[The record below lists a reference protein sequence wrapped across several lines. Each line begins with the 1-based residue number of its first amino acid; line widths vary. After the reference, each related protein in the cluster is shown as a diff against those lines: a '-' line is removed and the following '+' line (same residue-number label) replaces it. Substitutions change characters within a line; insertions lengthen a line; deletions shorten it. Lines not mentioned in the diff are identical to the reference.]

1 MAEQNE
7 IVASDNTEVIAPNIS
22 SMIIYTTEDGKVQ
35 LDVQV
40 DKDTV
45 WLSQEQL
52 SQLFG
57 KAKSTISY
65 HISNIFAEGELDE
78 EVVVRKIRIT
88 TQHGAIADKTQNS
101 ELTLYNLD
109 VIISVG
115 YRVHSIQGV
124 RFRQWATSKLKEFI
138 IKGYTLDV
146 ERLKGN
152 GGGQYWY
159 DLLNTIKDIRSS
171 EKVLYRQVL
180 DLYATSSDYDATA
193 EETQKFFK
201 IVQNK
206 LHYATHGQT
215 AAELIYTRADAEQ
228 PFMGLTTF
236 HGSHPTKA
244 DVLVAKNYLNETELK
259 KLNNMVSGYF
269 DFAENRALEQIPVTM
284 REYRE
289 LLDNI
294 LSASGKP
301 ILETAGTVSAE
312 QAKEKALTE
321 YRKYQVR
328 ALTPVEQAYLEMLEK
343 ETKLIKESN

>member
-1 MAEQNE
+1 MQNKTNIEQSQ
-7 IVASDNTEVIAPNIS
+7 IASDSDAL
-22 SMIIYTTEDGKVQ
+22 IIYTSEDGKVK
-35 LDVQV
+35 LDVQFEGE
-40 DKDTV
+40 TV
-45 WLSQEQL
+45 WLSQDQL
-52 SQLFG
+52 AMLFD

-65 HISNIFAEGELDE
+65 HISNIFKDGELDE
-78 EVVVRKIRIT
+78 NVVVRKIRIA
-88 TQHGAIADKTQNS
+88 TQHGAIEGKTQTS
-101 ELTLYNLD
+101 EVLYYNLD

-124 RFRQWATSKLKEFI
+124 RFRQWATARLKEYI
-138 IKGYTLDV
+138 IKGFTLDV

-180 DLYATSSDYDATA
+180 DLYATSTDYDATS
-193 EETQKFFK
+193 EETIRFFK

-206 LHYATHGQT
+206 LHFATHGQT

-236 HGSHPTKA
+236 RGAHPTKA
-244 DVLVAKNYLNETELK
+244 DVLVAKNYLTETELK

-269 DFAENRALEQIPVTM
+269 DFAENRALERVPVTM

-294 LSASGKP
+294 LSANERP
-301 ILETAGTVSAE
+301 VLETAGKVSSE
-312 QAKEKALTE
+312 QAKEKALAE

-328 ALTPVEQAYLEMLEK
+328 ALTPVEQAYLAMLEK
-343 ETKLIKESN
+343 EAKAAKPKK

>member
-1 MAEQNE
+1 MSNETNIEQAQM
-7 IVASDNTEVIAPNIS
+7 ASDNGAL
-22 SMIIYTTEDGKVQ
+22 IIYTSEDGRVK
-35 LDVQV
+35 LDVQFEGE
-40 DKDTV
+40 TV
-45 WLSQEQL
+45 WLSQAQMAV
-52 SQLFG
+52 LFNRDRTVIG
-57 KAKSTISY
+57 RHIAKIY
-65 HISNIFAEGELDE
+65 EEGELDK
-78 EVVVRKIRIT
+78 KIT
-88 TQHGAIADKTQNS
+88 CAKFAHMGKDGDQEYSTDY
-101 ELTLYNLD
+101 YNLD

-124 RFRQWATSKLKEFI
+124 RFRQWATARLKEYI
-138 IKGYTLDV
+138 IKGFTLDV

-180 DLYATSSDYDATA
+180 DLYATSTDYDATS
-193 EETQKFFK
+193 EETIKFFK

-206 LHYATHGQT
+206 LHFATHGQT

-236 HGSHPTKA
+236 RGAHPTKA
-244 DVLVAKNYLNETELK
+244 DVLVAKNYLTETELK

-269 DFAENRALEQIPVTM
+269 DFAENRALEHVPVTM

-294 LSASGKP
+294 LSANGRP
-301 ILETAGTVSAE
+301 VLDTAGKVSSE
-312 QAKEKALTE
+312 QAKEKALVE

-328 ALTPVEQAYLEMLEK
+328 ALTPVEQAYLAMLEK
-343 ETKLIKESN
+343 ETKAAKPKK